1 MQCTLRWEPI
11 LVSQKQ
17 RQLLDGASGLFIRGK
32 QTKEN
37 DGGQA
42 KEAELFR
49 LIGRLQMQLEWP
61 WPASMLPTWRI
72 PAAAVAGLWTIWIEI
87 ES

>member
-37 DGGQA
+37 DWGQA

-49 LIGRLQMQLEWP
+49 LIGQLQMQLEWP
-61 WPASMLPTWRI
+61 WPGSMLPTWRI
-72 PAAAVAGLWTIWIEI
+72 PAAAVAGLWTIWI
-87 ES
+87 